1 MANDTLVGGE
11 GNDTILGGAGDDS
24 LSGGAGNDLIDG
36 GEGNDTIIGG
46 DGNDTIIGG
55 DGFDTVSYETAT
67 SAVIIRFDTGLYDG
81 DTLSEVEAAIG
92 SAFNDVMIARASD
105 GTWLEGRNGND
116 SLVGS
121 NLDDSLFGGDG
132 GDRLE
137 GLAGADLLDG
147 GEGFDT
153 ADYRRSDA
161 AVTVRLDLGT
171 GTGGHAQ
178 GDTLVGIE
186 SFLGSDFGD
195 VMVGASGVLTLF
207 QGLDGNDSLVGFN
220 DSDTLLGGNGNDR
233 LEGLAGADL
242 LDGGEGFDTADY
254 RRSDA
259 AVTVRLDLGTG
270 TGGHAQGDTLV
281 GIESVLGS
289 EFGDELTAST
299 AAASVLQGLSGND
312 TLFGATAS
320 DKLVGG
326 TGSDTFVF
334 QLGGANDT
342 ISDFGAGSGV
352 GDVVRIL
359 GFGTAVDSFSD
370 VLSIA
375 SQDGANVLINFGAG
389 DSLTL
394 ANIALES
401 LVADDFSFT

>member
-186 SFLGSDFGD
+186 S
-195 VMVGASGVLTLF
+195 
-207 QGLDGNDSLVGFN
+207 
-220 DSDTLLGGNGNDR
+220 
-233 LEGLAGADL
+233 
-242 LDGGEGFDTADY
+242 
-254 RRSDA
+254 
-259 AVTVRLDLGTG
+259 
-270 TGGHAQGDTLV
+270 
-281 GIESVLGS
+281 VLGS